1 MADPTPTGTP
11 ETPADRAGDTP
22 QADTVESSD
31 KPERVAFRQCCE
43 GGVATVERK
52 ERRREALKN
61 RRLAAKR
68 GSGRHKVAEEAS
80 SGKESRGKQGK
91 RGDVER

>member
-1 MADPTPTGTP
+1 M
-11 ETPADRAGDTP
+11 
-22 QADTVESSD
+22 
-31 KPERVAFRQCCE
+31 
-43 GGVATVERK
+43 ERK

-80 SGKESRGKQGK
+80 SGRESRGKQGK